1 MLASCLV
8 CLPPGSS
15 PGRHIVVEVFLGVP
29 LSSVYKWVPTN
40 LMSRGNPVMDKHP
53 IQWEGGGGGRN
64 TPTCS
69 RFMLLKL

>member
-1 MLASCLV
+1 
-8 CLPPGSS
+8 
-15 PGRHIVVEVFLGVP
+15 
-29 LSSVYKWVPTN
+29 
-40 LMSRGNPVMDKHP
+40 MSRGNPVMDKHP